1 MTAANPRLGLSR
13 RHLLAAPF
21 ALATASRA
29 AQPTLPPLPP
39 VIDLR
44 ALMTPARDQGE
55 VRDTC
60 AHFAFIAA
68 AEAVLARDTGRILPL
83 SEEFLARM
91 ARPAADPPFD
101 ESTTMVRVAAVAT
114 HHGLLPLASMPY
126 QADTSSG
133 CRKGGPSCR
142 PPAAPSPQL
151 LAQASKLKLGGIELT
166 PGYKKF
172 RRTMTNEHCPVIIG
186 LKLPH
191 DYAGWR
197 DDGLVI
203 AAPKVMALP
212 AAQRDAL
219 PNHFVALSGYDDRK
233 QMYFFKNSWG
243 TSWGDN
249 GYGRISYDDVFN
261 YGVGKKFGYLI
272 KNLVIS

>member
-1 MTAANPRLGLSR
+1 MDRQCSFREKPHPGLTRRAARRLGVKTRFQLRLSHVRLPATVPNGNHDMTAANPRLGLSR

-172 RRTMTNEHCPVIIG
+172 RRTMTNEHCP
-186 LKLPH
+186 
-191 DYAGWR
+191 
-197 DDGLVI
+197 
-203 AAPKVMALP
+203 
-212 AAQRDAL
+212 
-219 PNHFVALSGYDDRK
+219 
-233 QMYFFKNSWG
+233 
-243 TSWGDN
+243 
-249 GYGRISYDDVFN
+249 
-261 YGVGKKFGYLI
+261 
-272 KNLVIS
+272 